1 VKRAAGRGG
10 TVGAGGGGAFGG
22 AICGAGGMALAG
34 AAGGYAAG
42 RKAGD
47 QLQSVSTDALSVQSE
62 HSSKLGGNSKVQ
74 NAQRNA
80 LWNSR

>member
-1 VKRAAGRGG
+1 
-10 TVGAGGGGAFGG
+10 
-22 AICGAGGMALAG
+22 MALAG

>member
-1 VKRAAGRGG
+1 VLSVGPSVVQAGWRLQVPQAGTLLGG
-10 TVGAGGGGAFGG
+10 RRVISCSLSRQTHFV
-22 AICGAGGMALAG
+22 
-34 AAGGYAAG
+34 
-42 RKAGD
+42 
-47 QLQSVSTDALSVQSE
+47 LSVQSE